1 VKRTVLWWQAAGSL
15 VVVLVVAAV
24 SLAACSGSP
33 SNGGSTTTSPSS
45 AGLTDAFK
53 YTNCMRAN
61 GIINYPDPSTNGRPQ
76 ALNNIDVQSPAFLEA
91 Y

>member
-1 VKRTVLWWQAAGSL
+1 MVASSRFPSRGARCRRSVAGRL
-15 VVVLVVAAV
+15 QRVA
-24 SLAACSGSP
+24 LERR
-33 SNGGSTTTSPSS
+33 STTTSPSS